1 MRLLSICS
9 AIIVLA
15 FVNLMPSVAIAQCR
29 HHHHHHHHHHHFLY
43 CHRHYR
49 GMSSVYYSACT
60 CHFGYG
66 DICAPEVSCYAEGG
80 RCAAWCVYRP
90 ETEYLS
96 VPETAK
102 HKH

>member
-15 FVNLMPSVAIAQCR
+15 FVNLAPSLAVAHCR
-29 HHHHHHHHHHHFLY
+29 HHHHHHHPDHRCHH
-43 CHRHYR
+43 HYR
-49 GMSSVYYSACT
+49 GIGSVYYSACT

-66 DICAPEVSCYAEGG
+66 DICAPSVSCDAEGG
-80 RCAAWCVYRP
+80 RCAGSCEFQP

-96 VPETAK
+96 VPVTPK
-102 HKH
+102 H